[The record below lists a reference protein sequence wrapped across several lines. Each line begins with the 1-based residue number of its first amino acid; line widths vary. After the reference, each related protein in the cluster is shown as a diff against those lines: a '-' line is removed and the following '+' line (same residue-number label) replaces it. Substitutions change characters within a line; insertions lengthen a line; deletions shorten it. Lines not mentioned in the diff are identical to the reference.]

1 MYLNPVNFTMSWVG
15 KWLLDVITFR
25 FFHVSYQHILNKE
38 CVEGFYC
45 FVYLYSLLLLL
56 YDLLYYV
63 KLSALLLKCTT
74 SANWVLS
81 CRSSNKLFERW
92 GFADPTIPSH
102 VCSTWS
108 WWLWFSRKEKHAK
121 SGRFFLMSLISG
133 RVITCLVILQN
144 KNQEFS

>member
-74 SANWVLS
+74 SANSVLS
-81 CRSSNKLFERW
+81 CGSSNKLFERW